1 MKRLRLATP
10 EEVEGIRETSDLDP
24 SCIVLALDTQAGTA
38 MAVVRMPVEVDPV
51 YFPAEFSDKLKV
63 FFIRDIETYL
73 SAKGATSYYFNV
85 HAEDEKWIENIK
97 SWGCEQV
104 SETSEIRFKQKL

>member
-10 EEVEGIRETSDLDP
+10 EEVERIRETSDLDP
-24 SCIVLALDTQAGTA
+24 TCAVLALDTQVGTA
-38 MAVVRMPVEVDPV
+38 LAVVRAPIEVDPV
-51 YFPAEFSDKLKV
+51 YFPEGFSDKLKV

-85 HAEDEKWIENIK
+85 HLTDEKWIENIK

-104 SETSEIRFKQKL
+104 SEVSEIRFKQTL